1 MTRAEI
7 TSQQVKPSTNVE
19 GDARRRMI
27 FMKAAN
33 DNRAPLS
40 FYYKKLTFAPM
51 ALVIAATALSY
62 WWFS

>member
-7 TSQQVKPSTNVE
+7 TSHQVKPSTPVE
-19 GDARRRMI
+19 GDARRRKL
-27 FMKAAN
+27 FLKAAN

-40 FYYKKLTFAPM
+40 FYYKKLTFALIT
-51 ALVIAATALSY
+51 LVIAAAAVSY

>member
-7 TSQQVKPSTNVE
+7 TSQPVKPSTVVE

-40 FYYKKLTFAPM
+40 FYYKKITIGLIT
-51 ALVIAATALSY
+51 LVIGAAMISYAWLS
-62 WWFS
+62 

>member
-7 TSQQVKPSTNVE
+7 TSHQVKPSTPVE
-19 GDARRRMI
+19 GNARSRKL

-40 FYYKKLTFAPM
+40 FYYKKLALGLITF
-51 ALVIAATALSY
+51 LIAVAAINY